1 MRFLSKSIEC
11 WHGINHSPKY
21 YPFEECK
28 KVLIPFNLIFEKK
41 VSINYVQALKTKG
54 IKIMVD
60 SGAAN
65 YYLNSTKEYPEGY
78 LQEYLAFLEKVQPE
92 FAFALDFCFEK
103 RKFRNH
109 KKLVENFHSQ
119 RNSIMLAR
127 SRGITL
133 RPVVQGWNRESYQES
148 AREVKKLLELFGIDR
163 FGIGSIC
170 RAKEQYIINVLRW
183 TGDYLNLIFAHGFGQ
198 TQRTIPI
205 LRMFALASLDTSNAA
220 SNAGNHCYNDPY
232 GNWFVSPNSKQS
244 NKRHGWTA
252 TQFNSRKEFYQ
263 FLFRLNRESLDF
275 ACNKVPFDWIH
286 PVHGNRLD
294 RYFSKEVT
302 SYA

>member
-1 MRFLSKSIEC
+1 MSKAIEC
-11 WHGINHSPKY
+11 WHGINHSPSY
-21 YPFEECK
+21 YPFDECK

-41 VSINYVQALKTKG
+41 VSINYVQALKAKN

-78 LQEYLAFLEKVQPE
+78 LQEYVSFLEQVQPE

-103 RKFRNH
+103 KKYRKRE
-109 KKLVENFHSQ
+109 KLYENFQSQ

-148 AREVKKLLELFGIDR
+148 ALEVKKLLELFRIDR

-170 RAKEQYIINVLRW
+170 RAKEQHIINVLRW
-183 TGDYLNLIFAHGFGQ
+183 VGDHLNLIFAHGFGQ
-198 TQRTIPI
+198 TQRTIPV
-205 LRMFALASLDTSNAA
+205 LRMFRLASLDTSNAT
-220 SNAGNHCYNDPY
+220 SNAGNRCYNDPY
-232 GNWFVSPNSKQS
+232 GNWFVSHNSRQS
-244 NKRHGWTA
+244 NKRHGWTES
-252 TQFNSRKEFYQ
+252 QFNSKKEFYQ
-263 FLFRLNRESLDF
+263 FLFRINKEAIEY
-275 ACNKVPFDWIH
+275 ACDKVPMDWIH

-294 RYFSKEVT
+294 RYFSKEVK
-302 SYA
+302 SHA